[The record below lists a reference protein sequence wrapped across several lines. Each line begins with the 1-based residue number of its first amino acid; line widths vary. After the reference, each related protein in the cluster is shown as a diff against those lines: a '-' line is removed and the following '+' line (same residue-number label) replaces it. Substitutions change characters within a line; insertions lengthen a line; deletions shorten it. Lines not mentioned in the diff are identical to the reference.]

1 MMFKKD
7 LKSPSL
13 SEKGSIIKK
22 LLAFICSVWLTMG
35 TFAQVSQLKPK
46 YPVGVS
52 YSIPFDTVSNFKGQ
66 EQVLK
71 IDVYAPIQKS
81 EIKNRPTVLLL
92 FGGGFYWGNKNNY
105 PMETICNRLAQMGL
119 VAISM
124 DYRTRWKKSLSEEE
138 KGATTLYRAVQDLSS
153 AMSFIEQ
160 EIKTTNSW
168 KIDTT
173 NFFLGGNS
181 SGAITVLNYY
191 FVNPSNPNIFSNL
204 EANLGSWYKT
214 NYRPKALINLCG
226 AISDTNLITDAI
238 PILSAHGNEDNIVP
252 YKTAQVDFK
261 IPLITTFPKV
271 TLQGSYWINE
281 RSKNL
286 SGKSHLYTYQ
296 QQRHTPFDGIIEPK
310 IYQGNMD
317 KTINLISNFLNNQVY
332 PNQEVD
338 IEKDLHIEHT
348 SQCGVDI
355 SENEWQFY
363 PVDKSIKKIYLKV
376 EDLSGKTLL
385 RKKIKKKLKVFKYQP
400 RLESGN
406 YILKVGYS
414 TFQKTIPVKIN

>member
-1 MMFKKD
+1 MFKKD

-22 LLAFICSVWLTMG
+22 LVAFICSVWLTMG

-52 YSIPFDTVSNFKGQ
+52 YSIPFDTVSNVKGQ

-181 SGAITVLNYY
+181 SGAITVLNY
-191 FVNPSNPNIFSNL
+191 
-204 EANLGSWYKT
+204 
-214 NYRPKALINLCG
+214 
-226 AISDTNLITDAI
+226 
-238 PILSAHGNEDNIVP
+238 
-252 YKTAQVDFK
+252 
-261 IPLITTFPKV
+261 
-271 TLQGSYWINE
+271 
-281 RSKNL
+281 
-286 SGKSHLYTYQ
+286 
-296 QQRHTPFDGIIEPK
+296 
-310 IYQGNMD
+310 
-317 KTINLISNFLNNQVY
+317 
-332 PNQEVD
+332 
-338 IEKDLHIEHT
+338 
-348 SQCGVDI
+348 
-355 SENEWQFY
+355 
-363 PVDKSIKKIYLKV
+363 
-376 EDLSGKTLL
+376 
-385 RKKIKKKLKVFKYQP
+385 
-400 RLESGN
+400 
-406 YILKVGYS
+406 
-414 TFQKTIPVKIN
+414 